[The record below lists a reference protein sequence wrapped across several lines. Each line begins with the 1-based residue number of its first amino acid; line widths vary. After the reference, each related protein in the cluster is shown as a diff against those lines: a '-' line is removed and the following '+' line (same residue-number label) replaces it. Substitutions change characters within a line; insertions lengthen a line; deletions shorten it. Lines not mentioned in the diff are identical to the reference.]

1 VEQATCR
8 WGNCPPNGGKFI
20 LFRVS
25 APRDRQ
31 FRDQFSLVIG
41 ILVGIVAGLLFVALY
56 VANRADSGEHL
67 LEEAEYKRLVAE
79 RIAPPARIAV
89 AGRDNAALAV
99 VPSTNVQQV
108 AATQSRPTNGAEVYQ
123 QVCVAC
129 HGQGIGG
136 APRADDVAAWR
147 ARVTKGKSTLY
158 QHAIGGF
165 QGETG
170 LMPPKGGRID
180 IPDELIQ
187 AAVDHMIDAV
197 PSKPATNPG

>member
-1 VEQATCR
+1 
-8 WGNCPPNGGKFI
+8 
-20 LFRVS
+20 VS
-25 APRDRQ
+25 AARDRQ

-41 ILVGIVAGLLFVALY
+41 ILVGIVAGLLFIALY
-56 VANRADSGEHL
+56 VANRADPGERL

-79 RIAPPARIAV
+79 RIAPAARIAV

-99 VPSTNVQQV
+99 IPSTNVQQAG
-108 AATQSRPTNGAEVYQ
+108 AATQAKPSNGAEVYQ

-136 APRADDVAAWR
+136 APRADDAAAWR
-147 ARVTKGKSTLY
+147 ARITKGKSTLY

-165 QGETG
+165 QGEAG

-197 PSKPATNPG
+197 PSNSPTNPG